1 MKKVIVTGA
10 TGFIGKHSLAT
21 LINKGFEVHAI
32 TSQTVP
38 IENNGCHWH
47 KANLL
52 DTIQIQELISQVK
65 PTHLLHFAWYAIPG
79 KYWTSEQNFLW
90 VQASLE
96 LVRQFRESGGD
107 RVVMAGTCAEYD
119 WQYGYCSEYITPK
132 NPSLPYSICKKSLQE
147 MLNSYGELVG
157 LSSAWG
163 RIFWL
168 YGSHE
173 YANRLVPSVICS
185 LLKGEIARCSHGNQI
200 RDFLHVQ
207 DVADGFVA
215 LLDSDVQG
223 CVNIASGK
231 AITIKEIVYKIAD
244 IFGKIDLIELGAIPT
259 SSSEAPLVVANVNRL
274 SNEVGWQPKYDL
286 ETGILETINWWKNQI
301 DEEQS

>member
-10 TGFIGKHSLAT
+10 GGFIGRHSLVT
-21 LINKGFEVHAI
+21 LITKGFEVHAI
-32 TSQTVP
+32 TTKDLP
-38 IENNGCHWH
+38 TEDNGCNWH

-52 DTIQIQELISQVK
+52 DTTQIQKLVSKVK
-65 PTHLLHFAWYAIPG
+65 PTHLLHFAWYAVPG

-96 LVRQFRESGGD
+96 LVRRFRECGGE

-119 WQYGYCSEYITPK
+119 WEYGFCSEFVTPR
-132 NPSLPYSICKKSLQE
+132 NPNLPYSVCKQSLQE
-147 MLNSYGELVG
+147 MLNSYSELVG

-168 YGSHE
+168 YGPHE

-185 LLKGEIARCSHGNQI
+185 LLKGEQARCSHGNQI
-200 RDFLHVQ
+200 RDFLYVL
-207 DVADGFVA
+207 DVADGFVT

-231 AITIKEIVYKIAD
+231 ATTIKEIVYKIAD
-244 IFGKIDLIELGAIPT
+244 IIGRRDLIQLGAIPT
-259 SSSEAPLVVANVNRL
+259 SSAEPPLVVADVTRL
-274 SNEVGWQPKYDL
+274 SNEVGCKPEYDL
-286 ETGILETINWWKNQI
+286 DKGITETINWWKSQI
-301 DEEQS
+301 DLK